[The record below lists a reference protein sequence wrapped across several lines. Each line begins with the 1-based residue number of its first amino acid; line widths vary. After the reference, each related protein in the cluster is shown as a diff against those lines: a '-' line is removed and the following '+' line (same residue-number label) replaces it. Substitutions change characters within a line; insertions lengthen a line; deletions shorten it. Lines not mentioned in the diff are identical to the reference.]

1 MCNVPVISLFGSCY
15 APVISAALSC
25 VDGQEHQ
32 YFQPVALSHG
42 GMNTG
47 FRQKRVDRDGTC
59 AGARDKGDTMRD
71 LPRSVTVLPDGARAR
86 FVAGIKALHL
96 ALVA

>member
-1 MCNVPVISLFGSCY
+1 MPLLF
-15 APVISAALSC
+15 PLRFRVT
-25 VDGQEHQ
+25 DREEQQ
-32 YFQPVALSHG
+32 YFQRVGASHS
-42 GMNTG
+42 GMDTG
-47 FRQKRVDRDGTC
+47 FRQKRFDRDGTC
-59 AGARDKGDTMRD
+59 AGARDKGDTMRE